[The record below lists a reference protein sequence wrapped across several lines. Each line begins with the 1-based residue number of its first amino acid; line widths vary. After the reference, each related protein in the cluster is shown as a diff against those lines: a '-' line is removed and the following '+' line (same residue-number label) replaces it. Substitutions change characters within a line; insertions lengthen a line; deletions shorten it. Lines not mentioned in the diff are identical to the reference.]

1 MNKVKKYLNHNSSI
15 YRIEI
20 IYSFLKMYIY
30 QQLVIICEFVDETSH
45 IYVFLYILDFI
56 IVLCA
61 LGCTVRT

>member
-1 MNKVKKYLNHNSSI
+1 
-15 YRIEI
+15 
-20 IYSFLKMYIY
+20 MYIY